1 MAIIRSSDV
10 DRSIL
15 LHISSEVDYVKVL
28 VENYSGKPV
37 DASFSTSKPD
47 KSNHG
52 FGIAQMRAIALECNG
67 DFQTKFNIQTGKFSL
82 NDNRLGFRLYVLAQ
96 RCSS

>member
-1 MAIIRSSDV
+1 MGKQFYALMAIIRSSDV

-52 FGIAQMRAIALECNG
+52 FGIAQMRSIALKYNG
-67 DFQTKFNIQTGKFSL
+67 DVQPKYDIQTGKFSL
-82 NDNRLGFRLYVLAQ
+82 NVLLEQ
-96 RCSS
+96 QQN